1 MKTLADQ
8 GTNKI
13 TIVGKLLDVAFASG
27 KTKTGAPY
35 ERANLTIRVAQ
46 TYGGNDEVSEIPVSM
61 FASQFTSKG
70 APNPAYQSLQ
80 DLRKMKTAQDHGID
94 GADTVRITSANI
106 RENNFVS
113 KSGQLISGWQISTS
127 FVNAGST
134 ADVAS
139 FIVDIFIM
147 DMSPELDRDGDETGR
162 LLIKGA
168 VVQYGGKV
176 DVLQFIVENP
186 DTVDYI
192 QSHWNVNDTNTV
204 KGRIRVTSKEEK
216 PMASSSSWGEDVPD
230 TTTRMIRELI
240 ITKGDDEGKEE
251 DFAYDPNEIRKGFN
265 VRKAEIEQLQL
276 DAKNKASKPAEDA
289 ASKYSWT

>member
-70 APNPAYQSLQ
+70 TPNPAYQSLQ

-94 GADTVRITSANI
+94 GADTVRITGANI

-216 PMASSSSWGEDVPD
+216 PVASSSSWGEDVPD

-276 DAKNKASKPAEDA
+276 DAKNKASKPAEDV

>member
-70 APNPAYQSLQ
+70 TPNPAYQSLQ

-94 GADTVRITSANI
+94 GADTVRITGANI

-113 KSGQLISGWQISTS
+113 KNGQLISGWQISTS

-216 PMASSSSWGEDVPD
+216 PVASSSSWGEDVPD

>member
-70 APNPAYQSLQ
+70 TPNPAYQSLQ

-94 GADTVRITSANI
+94 GADTVRITGANI

-113 KSGQLISGWQISTS
+113 KSGQLINGWQISTS
-127 FVNAGST
+127 FANAGST

-139 FIVDIFIM
+139 FIIDIFIM

-168 VVQYGGKV
+168 VVQYGGKL
-176 DVLQFIVENP
+176 DILNFIVENP

-192 QSHWNVNDTNTV
+192 QNHWNVNETNTV
-204 KGRIRVTSKEEK
+204 RGRIRVTSKEEK
-216 PMASSSSWGEDVPD
+216 PVASSSSWGEDVPD

-265 VRKAEIEQLQL
+265 VRKAEIEQLQI
-276 DAKNKASKPAEDA
+276 DAKNKASKPAEDT
-289 ASKYSWT
+289 ASKYSWA